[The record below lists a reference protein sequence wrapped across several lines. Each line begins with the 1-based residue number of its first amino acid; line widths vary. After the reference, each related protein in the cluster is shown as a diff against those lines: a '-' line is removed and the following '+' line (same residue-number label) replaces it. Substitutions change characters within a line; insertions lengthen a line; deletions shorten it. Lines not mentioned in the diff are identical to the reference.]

1 MVSPGPSKPPTNL
14 SMTSTKACG
23 LTTTS
28 WHPMLFK
35 RIKTL
40 LAAACVLSAASMLS
54 FAQSGSALADR
65 IEAGD
70 RKAALDLIAKN
81 VPVNSAQPDGTT
93 PLHWAVYRVDE
104 ELVKTL
110 LGRGA
115 KADVTNAYG
124 SSPLAEAAR
133 VANLKLVGLLL
144 DAGGNPNRANEDGE
158 TPLMLAAR
166 TGAVPVA
173 EVLVRHGA
181 NVNEQEK
188 FRKQTAL
195 MWAAAESHPEMVSF
209 LISKGANVNARAEA
223 NDWPNQM
230 TSEPRVQYRPT
241 GGLTPLLYAARGG
254 CQGCVEA
261 LLKGGADIDL
271 PNPDGMT
278 PLMMAIDNSRYNVA
292 RYLLDRGANP
302 HTWDWWGRTPLYVV
316 VNMRGGP
323 DSNSGPREPA
333 SLDLVHALLNA
344 GVNPNHQL
352 NMLQPSRNGN
362 SGRFKDD
369 LLNTGATPLLRAAQ
383 TFDNEVVRALLDHSA
398 LVDLPNAMGVTPLM
412 AAAGIGTRTTQ
423 SVLGPGPP
431 ADVAARSIETMNLLI
446 KAGANV
452 NARITDTTSLTARIA
467 RTSTMTNREGQ
478 TALFFAAQTGRPSV
492 VRFLLDHGA
501 DVNAMG
507 DSGKALL
514 NAARSNAEVTAMIR
528 AAMPKDAAVDPAPVP
543 R

>member
-1 MVSPGPSKPPTNL
+1 
-14 SMTSTKACG
+14 
-23 LTTTS
+23 
-28 WHPMLFK
+28 MLFK
-35 RIKTL
+35 RTVPLAIL
-40 LAAACVLSAASMLS
+40 L
-54 FAQSGSALADR
+54 FATAVTCFAESDSALADR

-70 RKAALDLIAKN
+70 RKAALEMIQRNA
-81 VPVNSAQPDGTT
+81 PVNASQSDGST

-104 ELVKTL
+104 ELVKAL
-110 LGRGA
+110 LARGA
-115 KADVTNAYG
+115 KADVINAYG
-124 SSPLAEAAR
+124 SSPLSEAVR
-133 VANLKLVGLLL
+133 VANLNLVKMLL
-144 DAGGNPNRANEDGE
+144 DAGADANKANEDGE
-158 TPLMLAAR
+158 TPILLAAR
-166 TGAVPVA
+166 TGSIKVA
-173 EVLVRHGA
+173 ELLVQRGA
-181 NVNEQEK
+181 NVNARER
-188 FRKQTAL
+188 FRDQTAL
-195 MWAAAESHPEMVSF
+195 MWAAAEGHPDMVAF
-209 LISKGANVNARAEA
+209 LISKGAGVNVRPQA

-278 PLMMAIDNSRYNVA
+278 PLMMAIDNSHYEVA
-292 RYLLDRGANP
+292 RYLLDHGANP

-323 DSNSGPREPA
+323 DSNPGPREPA
-333 SLDLVHALLNA
+333 SLELVHALLNA

-383 TFDNEVVRALLDHSA
+383 TFDNDVVRVLLDHHA

-412 AAAGIGTRTTQ
+412 AAAGIGTRTGQ

-431 ADVAARSIETMNLLI
+431 ADVEARSMETMDILI

-467 RTSTMTNREGQ
+467 RASTMTNREGQ
-478 TALFFAAQTGRPSV
+478 TTLFFAAQSGRATV

-514 NAARSNAEVTAMIR
+514 DAARNHPEIAAMIR
-528 AAMPKDAAVDPAPVP
+528 A

>member
-1 MVSPGPSKPPTNL
+1 
-14 SMTSTKACG
+14 
-23 LTTTS
+23 
-28 WHPMLFK
+28 MLFK
-35 RIKTL
+35 RFKL
-40 LAAACVLSAASMLS
+40 LAAVTCVLSAAVVNC
-54 FAQSGSALADR
+54 FAQPDTALADR

-70 RKAALDLIAKN
+70 RKAALEMIGRN
-81 VPVNSAQPDGTT
+81 TPVNVAQPDGSM

-104 ELVKTL
+104 ELVKIL
-110 LGRGA
+110 LARGA
-115 KADVTNAYG
+115 KPDVVNAYG
-124 SSPLAEAAR
+124 SSPLSEAAR
-133 VANLKLVGLLL
+133 VANVNLVRMLL
-144 DAGGNPNRANEDGE
+144 DAGADANRPNEDGE
-158 TPLMLAAR
+158 TPIMLAAR
-166 TGAVPVA
+166 TGAVKVA
-173 EVLVRHGA
+173 ELLVQHGA
-181 NVNEQEK
+181 NVNARER
-188 FRKQTAL
+188 FRNQTAL
-195 MWAAAESHPEMVSF
+195 MWAAAEGHPEMVA
-209 LISKGANVNARAEA
+209 LLLSKGAEVNVRAIA
-223 NDWPNQM
+223 NDWANQM

-241 GGLTPLLYAARGG
+241 GGLTALLYAARGG

-261 LLKGGADIDL
+261 LLKRGADIDI

-278 PLMMAIDNSRYNVA
+278 PLMMAIDNSHYEVA

-323 DSNSGPREPA
+323 DSNAGPREPA
-333 SLDLVHALLNA
+333 SLDLVHALLKA
-344 GVNPNHQL
+344 SVNPNHQL

-383 TFDNEVVRALLDHSA
+383 TFDNEVVHALIDHGA

-412 AAAGIGTRTTQ
+412 ATAGIGTRTGQ

-431 ADVAARSIETMNLLI
+431 PDVEARSIETMNILI

-478 TALFFAAQTGRPSV
+478 TALFFAAQSGRAAV

-514 NAARSNAEVTAMIR
+514 NAARNNAEVLALIR
-528 AAMPKDAAVDPAPVP
+528 AAMPKGAAIE
-543 R
+543 

>member
-1 MVSPGPSKPPTNL
+1 
-14 SMTSTKACG
+14 
-23 LTTTS
+23 
-28 WHPMLFK
+28 MLFNRLK
-35 RIKTL
+35 SLIAVTFVL
-40 LAAACVLSAASMLS
+40 PVAAMTC
-54 FAQSGSALADR
+54 FAESDSALADR

-70 RKAALDLIAKN
+70 RKAALELIQRNA
-81 VPVNSAQPDGTT
+81 PVNNAQPDGTT

-110 LGRGA
+110 LARGA
-115 KADVTNAYG
+115 KADVVNSFG
-124 SSPLAEAAR
+124 SSPLAEATR
-133 VANLKLVGLLL
+133 VANVSLVGMLL
-144 DAGGNPNRANEDGE
+144 DAGADAKRANEDGE

-166 TGAVPVA
+166 TGAVKVA
-173 EVLVRHGA
+173 ELLVGHGA
-181 NVNEQEK
+181 DVNARER
-188 FRKQTAL
+188 FRDQTAL
-195 MWAAAESHPEMVSF
+195 MWAAAENRPEMVAF
-209 LISKGANVNARAEA
+209 LISKGAAVNVRAKA
-223 NDWPNQM
+223 NDWPNQI

-254 CQGCVEA
+254 CQGCIEA
-261 LLKGGADIDL
+261 LLKGGADVDL

-278 PLMMAIDNSRYNVA
+278 PLMMAIDNSHYDVA
-292 RYLLDRGANP
+292 RYLLDHDANP

-316 VNMRGGP
+316 VNMRSGP
-323 DSNSGPREPA
+323 DSNPGPREPS

-383 TFDNEVVRALLDHSA
+383 TFDNEVVRALLDHGA

-412 AAAGIGTRTTQ
+412 ATTGIGTRTTQ

-431 ADVAARSIETMNLLI
+431 ADVEARSIETMNILI

-478 TALFFAAQTGRPSV
+478 TALFFAAQTGRPAV

-514 NAARSNAEVTAMIR
+514 NAARSNAEITAMIR

>member
-1 MVSPGPSKPPTNL
+1 
-14 SMTSTKACG
+14 MTSTKDCG
-23 LTTTS
+23 LTITS
-28 WHPMLFK
+28 WPPMSFNRLKSLIAVTF
-35 RIKTL
+35 
-40 LAAACVLSAASMLS
+40 MLS
-54 FAQSGSALADR
+54 GAAMTCFAESDSALADR

-70 RKAALDLIAKN
+70 RKAALEMIQRNA
-81 VPVNSAQPDGTT
+81 PVNSAQPDGTT

-110 LGRGA
+110 LARGA
-115 KADVTNAYG
+115 KADVVNSFG

-133 VANLKLVGLLL
+133 VANPNLVGMLL
-144 DAGGNPNRANEDGE
+144 DAGADAKRANEDGE

-166 TGAVPVA
+166 TGAVKVA
-173 EVLVRHGA
+173 ELLVQHGA
-181 NVNEQEK
+181 DVNARER
-188 FRKQTAL
+188 FRDQTAL
-195 MWAAAESHPEMVSF
+195 MWAAAENHPEMVAF
-209 LISKGANVNARAEA
+209 LISKGAAVNVRAEA
-223 NDWPNQM
+223 NDWPNQI

-241 GGLTPLLYAARGG
+241 GGFTPLLYASRNG

-261 LLKGGADIDL
+261 LLKGGADINL

-278 PLMMAIDNSRYNVA
+278 PLMMATDNSHYDVA
-292 RYLLDRGANP
+292 RYLLDHGANP

-323 DSNSGPREPA
+323 DSNPGPREQA

-344 GVNPNHQL
+344 GVNPNLQL
-352 NMLQPSRNGN
+352 NMLQPGRNGN

-383 TFDNEVVRALLDHSA
+383 SFDNDVVRALLEHGA

-412 AAAGIGTRTTQ
+412 AAAGIGTRTGQ

-431 ADVAARSIETMNLLI
+431 PDVETRSIETMGILI
-446 KAGANV
+446 KAGTNV
-452 NARITDTTSLTARIA
+452 NLRISDTTSRTARIA

-478 TALFFAAQTGRPSV
+478 TALFFAAESGRPAV
-492 VRFLLDHGA
+492 VRFLLENGA

-514 NAARSNAEVTAMIR
+514 NATRSNAEITAMIR
-528 AAMPKDAAVDPAPVP
+528 AAEG
-543 R
+543 RCC

>member
-1 MVSPGPSKPPTNL
+1 
-14 SMTSTKACG
+14 
-23 LTTTS
+23 
-28 WHPMLFK
+28 MLFNRLK
-35 RIKTL
+35 SLIAVTFVL
-40 LAAACVLSAASMLS
+40 PAAAMTCFAESDSAV
-54 FAQSGSALADR
+54 ADR

-70 RKAALDLIAKN
+70 RKAALEMIQRNA
-81 VPVNSAQPDGTT
+81 PVNNAQPDGTT

-110 LGRGA
+110 LARGA
-115 KADVTNAYG
+115 KADVVNSFG
-124 SSPLAEAAR
+124 SSPLAEATR
-133 VANLKLVGLLL
+133 VANVSLVGMLL
-144 DAGGNPNRANEDGE
+144 DAGADAKRANEDSE

-166 TGAVPVA
+166 TGAVKVA
-173 EVLVRHGA
+173 ELLVGHGA
-181 NVNEQEK
+181 DVNARER
-188 FRKQTAL
+188 FRDQTAV
-195 MWAAAESHPEMVSF
+195 MWAAAENRPEMVAF
-209 LISKGANVNARAEA
+209 LISKGAAVNVRAKA
-223 NDWPNQM
+223 NDWPNQI

-241 GGLTPLLYAARGG
+241 GGLTPLLYAARSG
-254 CQGCVEA
+254 CQGCIEA
-261 LLKGGADIDL
+261 LLKGGADVDL

-278 PLMMAIDNSRYNVA
+278 PLMMAIDNSHYDVA
-292 RYLLDRGANP
+292 RYLLDHGANP

-316 VNMRGGP
+316 VNMRSGP
-323 DSNSGPREPA
+323 DSNPGPREPS

-383 TFDNEVVRALLDHSA
+383 TFDNEVVRALLEHGA

-412 AAAGIGTRTTQ
+412 ATTGIGTRTTQ

-431 ADVAARSIETMNLLI
+431 ADVEVRSIETMNILI

-478 TALFFAAQTGRPSV
+478 TALFFAAQTGRPAV

-514 NAARSNAEVTAMIR
+514 NAARSNAAITAMIR
-528 AAMPKDAAVDPAPVP
+528 AAMPKDAAVDPASAP

>member
-1 MVSPGPSKPPTNL
+1 MSAVAVSGFS
-14 SMTSTKACG
+14 
-23 LTTTS
+23 
-28 WHPMLFK
+28 
-35 RIKTL
+35 
-40 LAAACVLSAASMLS
+40 
-54 FAQSGSALADR
+54 QSNSALADR

-70 RKAALDLIAKN
+70 RKAAQELLARN
-81 VPVNSAQPDGTT
+81 ASVNAAQPDGST

-110 LGRGA
+110 IARGA
-115 KADVTNAYG
+115 KADVVNAYG
-124 SSPLAEAAR
+124 SSPLSEAAR
-133 VANLKLVGLLL
+133 VANTKLIEMLL
-144 DAGGNPNRANEDGE
+144 DAGADPNRANDDGE

-166 TGAVPVA
+166 TGALKVA
-173 EVLVRHGA
+173 EVLVAHKA
-181 NVNEQEK
+181 DVNVRERFREQS
-188 FRKQTAL
+188 AL
-195 MWAAAESHPEMVSF
+195 MWAAAEGHSEMVAF
-209 LISKGANVNARAEA
+209 LISKGAKVNVRATA

-254 CQGCVEA
+254 CMGCIEA
-261 LLKGGADIDL
+261 LIKGGADVDM

-278 PLMMAIDNSRYNVA
+278 PLMMAIDNSHYEA
-292 RYLLDRGANP
+292 AKYLLDHGANP

-323 DSNSGPREPA
+323 DSNAGLREPA
-333 SLDLVHALLNA
+333 SLELVHALLNA
-344 GVNPNHQL
+344 GVNSNHQL

-369 LLNTGATPLLRAAQ
+369 LLNTGATALLRAAQ
-383 TFDNEVVRALLDHSA
+383 TFDNDVVRALIEHHA

-412 AAAGIGTRTTQ
+412 AAAGIGTRTGQ

-431 ADVAARSIETMNLLI
+431 PDVEARSIQTMEILI
-446 KAGANV
+446 KAGADV
-452 NARITDTTSLTARIA
+452 NARIQDTTSLTARIA

-478 TALFFAAQTGRPSV
+478 TALLFAAQSGRPAV

-514 NAARSNAEVTAMIR
+514 NAAKTNPEITAMILGKL
-528 AAMPKDAAVDPAPVP
+528 PKQ
-543 R
+543 